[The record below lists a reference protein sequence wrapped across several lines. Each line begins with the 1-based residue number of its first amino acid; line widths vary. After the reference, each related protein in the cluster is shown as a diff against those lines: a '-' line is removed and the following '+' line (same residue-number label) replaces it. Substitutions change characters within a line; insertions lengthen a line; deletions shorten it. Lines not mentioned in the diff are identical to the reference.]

1 MDTHHDDPTGEAPPP
16 VEPEQEDTGTAS
28 ADPWDEAADRFKTL
42 GEKLREQ
49 YREIAGDE
57 GPSEGEVKDAFR
69 TLGSAFERVMD
80 AVGSAF
86 RNPDVRDQ
94 TKQAASSLVSALGAT
109 FEELGEELKRATKR
123 GEHEA
128 PGEEGEDVE
137 VEVEFDEWGIEITDD
152 DSSDEDG
159 TPAG

>member
-1 MDTHHDDPTGEAPPP
+1 MIKGQP
-16 VEPEQEDTGTAS
+16 V
-28 ADPWDEAADRFKTL
+28 
-42 GEKLREQ
+42 
-49 YREIAGDE
+49 
-57 GPSEGEVKDAFR
+57 
-69 TLGSAFERVMD
+69 
-80 AVGSAF
+80 
-86 RNPDVRDQ
+86 
-94 TKQAASSLVSALGAT
+94 SSQRLDLWSLGAT

-128 PGEEGEDVE
+128 PTEDGEDVE